1 MSGELADFAALV
13 PKITGSIS
21 AVSSGTIIFLIYR
34 SEAKLST
41 IYHRIMFG
49 MSFADVFASSAM
61 ALTTL
66 PMPRNDDPV
75 WFQIERW
82 TDGGIKWED
91 QTKLGNIQTCEA
103 QAFFY
108 STCVTIMFAYNGM
121 LCIYYACAIAFRMRD
136 EKIRK
141 KVEPFIHI
149 VPLCAGLAPAIPSF
163 LYGYYGPID
172 NEAWCTMRP
181 GSRTKEDAVSAFF
194 AIQLP
199 ISICV
204 LFFVILASF
213 GAIFWRVRKNGK
225 ELRRAETKID
235 GDQSQIVKLAQA
247 AHRNSKLIIVQ
258 SFAYA
263 AAFLLTLVFPLI
275 RTVMWINDGDS
286 QYSQTYALLGKL
298 MLTFMPLQGFLNFI
312 IFLSHK
318 GKHSIYNSSELIL
331 FVHLRLTHVS
341 INAPFISCE
350 LPHRTPQCVCMPS
363 YQTPFW
369 KLFFRTS
376 IIFEAVNGSHEREY
390 ARG

>member
-1 MSGELADFAALV
+1 
-13 PKITGSIS
+13 
-21 AVSSGTIIFLIYR
+21 
-34 SEAKLST
+34 
-41 IYHRIMFG
+41 MFG

-61 ALTTL
+61 ALITTL

-75 WFQIERW
+75 WFKIERW
-82 TDGGIKWED
+82 VAGGIKWED
-91 QTKLGNIQTCEA
+91 QTKLGNMQTCEA

-136 EKIRK
+136 EKTRK

-149 VPLCAGLAPAIPSF
+149 VPLGAGLSNAIPSF
-163 LYGYYGPID
+163 LNGYYGPID
-172 NEAWCTMRP
+172 NEACCTRMRP
-181 GSRTKEDAVSAFF
+181 GSRTKEDAVSAFV

-199 ISICV
+199 ICICV
-204 LFFVILASF
+204 LFFVIIASF
-213 GAIFWRVRKNGK
+213 GALFWRVRKNGK

-235 GDQSQIVKLAQA
+235 GDQSQIVERAQA

-263 AAFLLTLVFPLI
+263 AAFLLTLTFPLI
-275 RTVMWINDGDS
+275 RTFMFTIDWTS
-286 QYSQTYALLGKL
+286 QNSQTYAVFGKL

-318 GKHSIYNSSELIL
+318 GKDSICNSSELIL
-331 FVHLRLTHVS
+331 FGS
-341 INAPFISCE
+341 PSSYAYINAPFISCE
-350 LPHRTPQCVCMPS
+350 LPHRTPRCVCMPS

-369 KLFFRTS
+369 KLYFRTS